1 MDRQIYQNYDTPT
14 VVIMNIVTEQCIL
27 NGSNT
32 IENIGNR
39 NKDIDW

>member
-1 MDRQIYQNYDTPT
+1 MDRQINQNYDTPT

-27 NGSNT
+27 NGS

-39 NKDIDW
+39 NEDIDW

>member
-1 MDRQIYQNYDTPT
+1 MKEIEQNYISPSVE
-14 VVIMNIVTEQCIL
+14 VVNIETEQCIL

-39 NKDIDW
+39 KEDIDW